1 MAPPI
6 IFIHGAF
13 CGGWAF
19 EKFREPFE
27 AAGYETHAPT
37 LPFHERGADLE
48 ALAHSGAKE
57 FGDAITRYAQTLK
70 KPPILIGHSMGGLV
84 AQLAA
89 TQTPCAALVLLA
101 PSAPWGVPAMTFD
114 ETTNAFGVAMLGDY
128 WRRAIP
134 PDYRVARH
142 STIDR
147 LSREDARRAFARF
160 VPESGRAIMEIMHW
174 WADRSMASAAPVY
187 KIEAPVLAL
196 AGGQD
201 RVNSA
206 ATVRRMAGRFPEGQ
220 AHFHEFPPMSHWLIG
235 EPEWPDVAQLA
246 LQWLA
251 SHTLAPLKTRKK
263 PVKLFGIG
271 PRARKAA
278 QPRAQAAAQSAAQS
292 AAGAAMVSKAISG
305 GLRNRTGRTLVPTP
319 PVTKS

>member
-6 IFIHGAF
+6 VFIHGAF

-37 LPFHERGADLE
+37 LPHHERGADME
-48 ALAHSGAKE
+48 SLAQSGAKD
-57 FGDAITRYAQTLK
+57 FSDAIVRYAQALK
-70 KPPILIGHSMGGLV
+70 KPPILVGHSMGGLI

-101 PSAPWGVPAMTFD
+101 PSAPWGVPAMSFD
-114 ETTNAFGVAMLGDY
+114 ETSNAFGVALLGDY

-142 STIDR
+142 STLDR

-160 VPESGRAIMEIMHW
+160 VPESGRAIMEIVHW
-174 WADRSMASAAPVY
+174 WADRAMASAAPVY

-201 RVNSA
+201 RVNSS
-206 ATVRRMAGRFPEGQ
+206 ATVRRMAARFPEGQ
-220 AHFHEFPPMSHWLIG
+220 AHFHEFPEMSHWLIG
-235 EPEWPDVAQLA
+235 EPEFGEVAQLA
-246 LQWLA
+246 IDWLA
-251 SHTLAPLKTRKK
+251 SHHLAPQKPKK
-263 PVKLFGIG
+263 KSVKLFGLG
-271 PRARKAA
+271 PRGRE
-278 QPRAQAAAQSAAQS
+278 AAQS
-292 AAGAAMVSKAISG
+292 AAGGAMVKKTISG
-305 GLRNRTGRTLVPTP
+305 GLRNRTGRTLVATP